1 MQKSDIIMKTYEIN
15 TCANQLKANAEV
27 KEKTF
32 LDFYN
37 DVKDGRIVPVTNECE
52 DIVGFNV
59 VKPTPSSMK
68 VCKMVNGQMTVGD
81 TEEDRVADEVAMR
94 KFMEEYSN
102 CNLMQWFLAAQ
113 LFVKSNITVDDI
125 VDVEGDIYA
134 INADARKVI
143 NLRGETVVDLSD
155 DEDIEEG
162 TPKKLVI
169 KLLKAA
175 VNADF

>member
-1 MQKSDIIMKTYEIN
+1 MKNYELN
-15 TCANQLKANAEV
+15 NRANQFQANVAFE
-27 KEKTF
+27 EKTF
-32 LDFYN
+32 MDFYK
-37 DVKDGRIVPVTNECE
+37 DVRDGKIVPVTDEQDN
-52 DIVGFNV
+52 IIGFNV
-59 VKPTPSSMK
+59 VKAEPSSMK

>member
-1 MQKSDIIMKTYEIN
+1 MIIPN
-15 TCANQLKANAEV
+15 SN
-27 KEKTF
+27 
-32 LDFYN
+32 
-37 DVKDGRIVPVTNECE
+37 G
-52 DIVGFNV
+52 NV
-59 VKPTPSSMK
+59 N
-68 VCKMVNGQMTVGD
+68 VN
-81 TEEDRVADEVAMR
+81 
-94 KFMEEYSN
+94 
-102 CNLMQWFLAAQ
+102 
-113 LFVKSNITVDDI
+113 FVKSNITVDDI

-162 TPKKLVI
+162 TPKKLII